1 VAGKIRDF
9 HLNHP
14 KVQFHIHSGN
24 AEEICAAIDKGTADI
39 GYIVQS
45 VNTMK
50 YEVFSLNTSE
60 QWGILVNRNHRLAAK
75 EYVTAGELQKETLIV
90 PANSRLRNDVREWI
104 GPRSHVAA
112 TYTLFRNAMILTEL
126 SDWVTICLETRKY
139 TGDNLVFIPLSP
151 QKMSSAALIW
161 KKRAVYSPA
170 MHEFLSCFGIHNL
183 NDR

>member
-1 VAGKIRDF
+1 
-9 HLNHP
+9 
-14 KVQFHIHSGN
+14 
-24 AEEICAAIDKGTADI
+24 
-39 GYIVQS
+39 
-45 VNTMK
+45 
-50 YEVFSLNTSE
+50 
-60 QWGILVNRNHRLAAK
+60 VNRNHRLAAK
-75 EYVTAGELQKETLIV
+75 EYVTAGELQNETLIV

-139 TGDNLVFIPLSP
+139 TGDNLVFVPFSPL
-151 QKMSSAALIW
+151 KTSSASLIW

-170 MHEFLSCFGIHNL
+170 MHEFLSCFGIRNL